1 MELDLLRSR
10 MNFAVILEIVPSSN
24 VFSFRE
30 DVLHKD
36 SSTRKKAFFDLL
48 DQAMLKMPASKNII
62 KSMFHDAYLISISEK
77 YYYLYEGKDDGDVF
91 FYISGVP
98 LMKRRNLGTV
108 DIFYRHLDGFCD
120 LNMQG
125 GILPQHFLKPL
136 GSDGYDYLEEPSAG
150 IVNRLNGENVH
161 IFNSG
166 GKGQGYLNIES
177 IHSTNPIAHVLWLD
191 DDEPMIG
198 IDFWDLV
205 DNWTEIAIT

>member
-1 MELDLLRSR
+1 MELDLLLSR
-10 MNFAVILEIVPSSN
+10 INSTVLLEHIPSSN
-24 VFSFRE
+24 GFSFRE
-30 DVLHKD
+30 DILHKD
-36 SSTRKKAFFDLL
+36 PSVRKKAFFDLL
-48 DQAMLKMPASKNII
+48 DQAMLKMPTSKNII
-62 KSMFHDAYLISISEK
+62 KSMFNDAYLISISEK
-77 YYYLYEGKDDGDVF
+77 YYYIYEGSDDGDVF

-98 LMKRRNLGTV
+98 LLKRQILGNV

-125 GILPQHFLKPL
+125 GILPLHLIKLL
-136 GSDGYDYLEEPSAG
+136 GSDGYDYLEEPSAS
-150 IVNRLNGENVH
+150 VANRLLGENVH

-177 IHSTNPIAHVLWLD
+177 THSTNPTAHVLWLD

-198 IDFWDLV
+198 IDFWDLM